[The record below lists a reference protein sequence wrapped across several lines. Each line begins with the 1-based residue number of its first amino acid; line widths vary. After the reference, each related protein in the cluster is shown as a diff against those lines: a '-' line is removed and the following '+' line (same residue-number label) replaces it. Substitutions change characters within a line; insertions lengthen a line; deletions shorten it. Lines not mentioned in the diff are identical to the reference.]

1 MFRSL
6 SASLLI
12 ELYPGRLRLRHTLV
26 QLSQVKRIG
35 PGVRISETNI
45 GTAVY
50 KIKSFLRAPEIFF
63 RATRSSLPRPTY
75 TKEIT
80 GSLKETSRDRKDLP
94 KDTKEIPISTLP
106 RRISTLE
113 MCVSFLSL
121 TISFVEMPIS
131 FLSLSISSLEMHR
144 YFVEMPRYSLETR
157 RYCVEMHRYSLEMLI
172 SSV

>member
-50 KIKSFLRAPEIFF
+50 KIKSFLSALDFFFACPEVPFHD
-63 RATRSSLPRPTY
+63 PRIQKKSPA
-75 TKEIT
+75 
-80 GSLKETSRDRKDLP
+80 L
-94 KDTKEIPISTLP
+94 
-106 RRISTLE
+106 
-113 MCVSFLSL
+113 
-121 TISFVEMPIS
+121 
-131 FLSLSISSLEMHR
+131 
-144 YFVEMPRYSLETR
+144 
-157 RYCVEMHRYSLEMLI
+157 
-172 SSV
+172 